1 MAEAPVLVE
10 RRGAIALLTLNRPDK
25 HNALS
30 LAFLARLETLMRE
43 LGDDASV
50 RVIVISGNP
59 RCFSTGMDLDD
70 LDEVRAV
77 ADTQRVLGRARDA
90 NAAIERCPRPVIAA
104 IAGWCLTGGLEL
116 ALACD
121 IRVAADTARF
131 GVTSA
136 RIGTVAGMG
145 GTQRLPRLIGP
156 GRAKE
161 VLFSAEPVDAAEAFR
176 LGIVNRVVPAGQE
189 VEAAAPDGTPL
200 RHARAAVAV
209 VREDRGGRGADH
221 AARRGAGVRDRAHH
235 PALHDGGPRR
245 RAARVPG
252 KVLYPTVGMMLCNH
266 PDFDFKQACFA
277 AYNEWIGEYAS
288 AHPHRLLGRP
298 RCARSTTGSAICNA
312 SGRSD
317 CAA

>member
-1 MAEAPVLVE
+1 MAEVPVLVE
-10 RRGAIALLTLNRPDK
+10 RRGEIALLTLNRPDR

-30 LAFLARLETLMRE
+30 LALLARLEALMQE
-43 LGDDASV
+43 LGADASV
-50 RVIVISGNP
+50 RVIVVTGTP

-70 LDEVRAV
+70 LGDVRAV

-104 IAGWCLTGGLEL
+104 IAGWCLTGGFEL

-161 VLFSAEPVDAAEAFR
+161 LLFSAEPIDAAEAFR
-176 LGIVNRVVPAGQE
+176 LGIVNRVVPAGRE
-189 VEAAAPDGTPL
+189 VDAALEMARLYATRAPLSLWFAKTAVNVGLTMPL
-200 RHARAAVAV
+200 DAALAFEIGLTAQLFTTEDRAEGLRAFHEKRAAKFQ
-209 VREDRGGRGADH
+209 GR
-221 AARRGAGVRDRAHH
+221 
-235 PALHDGGPRR
+235 
-245 RAARVPG
+245 
-252 KVLYPTVGMMLCNH
+252 
-266 PDFDFKQACFA
+266 
-277 AYNEWIGEYAS
+277 
-288 AHPHRLLGRP
+288 
-298 RCARSTTGSAICNA
+298 
-312 SGRSD
+312 
-317 CAA
+317 

>member
-30 LAFLARLETLMRE
+30 LALLARLETLMRE

-189 VEAAAPDGTPL
+189 VEAPIQMARLYATRAPLSLWFAKTAVDVGLTMPLDAALAFEIGLTTQL
-200 RHARAAVAV
+200 FTT
-209 VREDRGGRGADH
+209 EDRAEGL
-221 AARRGAGVRDRAHH
+221 RAFQE
-235 PALHDGGPRR
+235 RSC
-245 RAARVPG
+245 
-252 KVLYPTVGMMLCNH
+252 T
-266 PDFDFKQACFA
+266 
-277 AYNEWIGEYAS
+277 
-288 AHPHRLLGRP
+288 RP
-298 RCARSTTGSAICNA
+298 WA
-312 SGRSD
+312 
-317 CAA
+317 

>member
-1 MAEAPVLVE
+1 MAEVPVLVE
-10 RRGAIALLTLNRPDK
+10 RRGAIALLALNRPDK

-30 LAFLARLETLMRE
+30 LALLARLETLMLE

-50 RVIVISGNP
+50 RAIVVTGNA

-70 LDEVRAV
+70 LGDVRTV

-104 IAGWCLTGGLEL
+104 IAGWCLTGGFEL

-156 GRAKE
+156 ARAKE
-161 VLFSAEPVDAAEAFR
+161 ILFSAEPIDAAEAFR
-176 LGIVNRVVPAGQE
+176 LGIVNRVVPAGHE
-189 VEAAAPDGTPL
+189 VDAALEMARLYATRAPLSLWFAKTAVNVGLTMPLEAALAFEIGLTAQL
-200 RHARAAVAV
+200 FTT
-209 VREDRGGRGADH
+209 EDRAEGLRAFHEKRDAKFQGR
-221 AARRGAGVRDRAHH
+221 
-235 PALHDGGPRR
+235 
-245 RAARVPG
+245 
-252 KVLYPTVGMMLCNH
+252 
-266 PDFDFKQACFA
+266 
-277 AYNEWIGEYAS
+277 
-288 AHPHRLLGRP
+288 
-298 RCARSTTGSAICNA
+298 
-312 SGRSD
+312 
-317 CAA
+317 